1 MCLYHIHQSIHHRIR
16 TAYQRFTGCIEGA
29 QSTEQL
35 LVADGGF
42 PDSFR
47 ICLHTIPKLCY
58 RVQLALYGGQL
69 CCHLR
74 VSHLCEHC
82 RHLVQFLA
90 VSIRRQSRKRKT
102 GSAKLC
108 LQLFIYHSKNGIENS
123 IRSLI
128 QGITVCSDL
137 SHSHDQFS
145 TAVGSRIDTPK
156 KSGAA
161 ARPQLSPEEYA
172 AKKKAE
178 KDAVYQM
185 IDDTATEIVSDPDKF
200 RAYLD
205 TQARMDRYSA
215 ANALLIYKQQP
226 QATQLKDFRDWQEDG
241 VKVNKGA
248 KSLSILEPV
257 EYTKND
263 GSTGIAYNVKK
274 VFDVAQTSGKK
285 PAAPT
290 LDRDP
295 RKLVAIMLDSA
306 PIDVSTVEELPSPNM
321 GAFYKNEDQTLYI
334 KRDIGNSVALCQCV
348 AQELGHAQLAMN
360 CEAYSRRDMGFSAV
374 CVGYMLCRK
383 FGVDVKNFA
392 IDRIPEELAGKSP
405 KEIRAELSKTRSAM
419 SEIGSR
425 VSEEIYR
432 RRADRSKDQER

>member
-1 MCLYHIHQSIHHRIR
+1 MTNDFKNKQS
-16 TAYQRFTGCIEGA
+16 
-29 QSTEQL
+29 
-35 LVADGGF
+35 
-42 PDSFR
+42 
-47 ICLHTIPKLCY
+47 
-58 RVQLALYGGQL
+58 
-69 CCHLR
+69 
-74 VSHLCEHC
+74 
-82 RHLVQFLA
+82 
-90 VSIRRQSRKRKT
+90 
-102 GSAKLC
+102 
-108 LQLFIYHSKNGIENS
+108 
-123 IRSLI
+123 
-128 QGITVCSDL
+128 
-137 SHSHDQFS
+137 
-145 TAVGSRIDTPK
+145 
-156 KSGAA
+156 SGA
-161 ARPQLSPEEYA
+161 RPPRLSPEEYA

-185 IDDTATEIVSDPDKF
+185 IDDTAAEIVRDPDKF

-257 EYTKND
+257 EYAKND

-295 RKLVAIMLDSA
+295 RKLVAIMLDTV
-306 PIDVSTVEELPSPNM
+306 PIEVKSVTELPQPQM
-321 GAFYKNEDQTLYI
+321 GACYKNEDQTLYI
-334 KRDIGNSVALCQCV
+334 KRDIGDSVALCQCV

-360 CEAYSRRDMGFSAV
+360 CEAYSRKDMGFSAV

-392 IDRIPEELAGKSP
+392 IDRIPEELSSKST
-405 KEIRAELSKTRSAM
+405 KEIRAELSKTRAAM

-425 VSEEIYR
+425 VSEELYR
-432 RRADRSKDQER
+432 QRQERSKDRDSR

>member
-1 MCLYHIHQSIHHRIR
+1 M
-16 TAYQRFTGCIEGA
+16 TNNF
-29 QSTEQL
+29 
-35 LVADGGF
+35 
-42 PDSFR
+42 
-47 ICLHTIPKLCY
+47 
-58 RVQLALYGGQL
+58 
-69 CCHLR
+69 
-74 VSHLCEHC
+74 
-82 RHLVQFLA
+82 
-90 VSIRRQSRKRKT
+90 
-102 GSAKLC
+102 
-108 LQLFIYHSKNGIENS
+108 
-123 IRSLI
+123 
-128 QGITVCSDL
+128 
-137 SHSHDQFS
+137 
-145 TAVGSRIDTPK
+145 TPK

-185 IDDTATEIVSDPDKF
+185 IDDTATEIVRDPDKF

-295 RKLVAIMLDSA
+295 RKLVAIMLDTA

-334 KRDIGNSVALCQCV
+334 KRDIGDSVALCQCV
-348 AQELGHAQLAMN
+348 AQELGHAQLAMT

-374 CVGYMLCRK
+374 CVGYM
-383 FGVDVKNFA
+383 
-392 IDRIPEELAGKSP
+392 
-405 KEIRAELSKTRSAM
+405 
-419 SEIGSR
+419 
-425 VSEEIYR
+425 
-432 RRADRSKDQER
+432 

>member
-1 MCLYHIHQSIHHRIR
+1 
-16 TAYQRFTGCIEGA
+16 
-29 QSTEQL
+29 
-35 LVADGGF
+35 
-42 PDSFR
+42 
-47 ICLHTIPKLCY
+47 
-58 RVQLALYGGQL
+58 
-69 CCHLR
+69 
-74 VSHLCEHC
+74 
-82 RHLVQFLA
+82 
-90 VSIRRQSRKRKT
+90 
-102 GSAKLC
+102 
-108 LQLFIYHSKNGIENS
+108 
-123 IRSLI
+123 
-128 QGITVCSDL
+128 
-137 SHSHDQFS
+137 
-145 TAVGSRIDTPK
+145 
-156 KSGAA
+156 
-161 ARPQLSPEEYA
+161 
-172 AKKKAE
+172 
-178 KDAVYQM
+178 
-185 IDDTATEIVSDPDKF
+185 
-200 RAYLD
+200 
-205 TQARMDRYSA
+205 MDRYSA

-257 EYTKND
+257 EYAKND

-290 LDRDP
+290 LDRKP
-295 RKLVAIMLDSA
+295 RKLVAIMLDTA
-306 PIDVSTVEELPSPNM
+306 PIDVTTVEELPSPNM

-334 KRDIGNSVALCQCV
+334 KRDIGDSVTLCQCV

-405 KEIRAELSKTRSAM
+405 KEIRAELPKTRAAM

-432 RRADRSKDQER
+432 RRADQSKDQER